1 MTSKLKPSGN
11 KLGKALEITSGG
23 NPNEYAVKGS
33 IHITLERDIPRPT
46 RGGGVDRGERCIAPW
61 SVRFTC
67 FCLILFVV
75 NSSELLGAFGFHKG
89 IHGVDQPGATYFE
102 EFFVVVHLP

>member
-23 NPNEYAVKGS
+23 NPNEYAAKGS

-61 SVRFTC
+61 SVRFTV
-67 FCLILFVV
+67 FGLLFLVA
-75 NSSELLGAFGFHKG
+75 SWAE
-89 IHGVDQPGATYFE
+89 GVCQ
-102 EFFVVVHLP
+102 

>member
-1 MTSKLKPSGN
+1 MRARMTSKLKPSGN

-46 RGGGVDRGERCIAPW
+46 MGVGVNFGERCIARV
-61 SVRFTC
+61 SGGCVLLVVIRSGHRHKLRINREVTC
-67 FCLILFVV
+67 V
-75 NSSELLGAFGFHKG
+75 SDA
-89 IHGVDQPGATYFE
+89 
-102 EFFVVVHLP
+102 